1 MVLPSFTTPKRAIFF
16 NQLKTLLQA
25 RRVGACKTIMANTT
39 NNKTNNNANLVKIS
53 DARAQM
59 KEQKG
64 SINQAILALLSYYD
78 TCADVRKVVYSKEF
92 AKTCAQDIYT
102 AMHVGEEYTVNTK
115 KKNEAGEE
123 YTEQVTRIRKPSAD
137 LCLRWFVANQV
148 ANKTIYENWTKK
160 QQEKKNGKK

>member
-1 MVLPSFTTPKRAIFF
+1 M
-16 NQLKTLLQA
+16 QA

-39 NNKTNNNANLVKIS
+39 NNSNAELVKIS

-64 SINQAILALLSYYD
+64 SINQAILALLAYYD

-102 AMHVGEEYTVNTK
+102 AMHVGEEYTVNMK

-123 YTEQVTRIRKPSAD
+123 YTEKVTRIRKPSAD

-148 ANKTIYENWTKK
+148 ANNTIYEKWTKK
-160 QQEKKNGKK
+160 QQEKKAEKKNGKK

>member
-1 MVLPSFTTPKRAIFF
+1 M
-16 NQLKTLLQA
+16 QA
-25 RRVGACKTIMANTT
+25 RRVGACKAIMANT
-39 NNKTNNNANLVKIS
+39 NSNNNANLVKIS

-64 SINQAILALLSYYD
+64 TINQAILALLAYYD
-78 TCADVRKVVYSKEF
+78 TCADVRKVVYGKEF

-102 AMHVGEEYTVNTK
+102 AMHVGEEYTVNVK

-148 ANKTIYENWTKK
+148 ANKTIFAEWTKK
-160 QQEKKNGKK
+160 QQEKKAEKKNGKK